1 MGRGPVGSY
10 WDTFLGGIMS
20 ARIHFPLLVVAALSL
35 VGCNGI
41 SAVRVVTNG
50 PADVSVDGQFL
61 GAAPVM
67 FPLPWRNID
76 NNINYAQRNVKVTAG
91 GLVVYD
97 KEISNDIAMK
107 AQTGDYKEGSE
118 FGTGRTYTLMVD
130 VHPAPA
136 K

>member
-1 MGRGPVGSY
+1 MAFQFRGYSDAF
-10 WDTFLGGIMS
+10 WEETMW
-20 ARIHFPLLVVAALSL
+20 ARIHLSLLTVTALAL

-61 GAAPVM
+61 GAAPVT

-76 NNINYAQRNVKVTAG
+76 NNINYAQRQVKVLVNG
-91 GLVVYD
+91 QVVYD

-107 AQTGDYKEGSE
+107 AQTGDYKDGSE

-130 VHPAPA
+130 VHPAPP

>member
-1 MGRGPVGSY
+1 MP
-10 WDTFLGGIMS
+10 
-20 ARIHFPLLVVAALSL
+20 ARIHLPLLFAGALL
-35 VGCNGI
+35 LAGCNGI

-50 PADVSVDGQFL
+50 PADVTVDGQAL
-61 GAAPVM
+61 GAAPVT

-76 NNINYAQRNVKVTAG
+76 NNINYAQRQVKVTANG
-91 GLVVYD
+91 QVVYD

-130 VHPAPA
+130 VHPAAPA